1 METVTTP
8 LGIHE
13 CLDKLKQIT
22 DAPKSYIDEIPE
34 VLKKDFMAFIA
45 GKTISVQDGRSIT
58 YDMKAYID
66 KIIYKGIS
74 YRIEW
79 NVQTA

>member
-13 CLDKLKQIT
+13 CLDKLKAIAA
-22 DAPKSYIDEIPE
+22 APVSYTDEIPD
-34 VLKKDFMAFIA
+34 VLKQDFRSFIL
-45 GKTISVQDGRSIT
+45 GKGLSTHDGREIT

-79 NVQTA
+79 NAKTA